1 MRFFRRVCTVDPIG
15 QIYKRKG
22 FPYMID
28 MKRKPMALVAQ
39 EVASIL
45 AENGVTVADLDDV
58 FARAKGHLM
67 VSINPDALCDGFSDC
82 TGGICVPDQTDNSDG
97 MSDTKAE
104 AASNLEKQI
113 ALVNSVVDEHVRQ
126 FGEDDYS
133 RKSYSLLEKTQ
144 ELLSQESASVDEIWG
159 LFKGAMEIASEVKS
173 EIEKAIHNQAGEPV

>member
-1 MRFFRRVCTVDPIG
+1 
-15 QIYKRKG
+15 
-22 FPYMID
+22 MID
-28 MKRKPMALVAQ
+28 MKRKRMALVAQ

-58 FARAKGHLM
+58 FARARGHLM
-67 VSINPDALCDGFSDC
+67 VSINPDALCDGFPDC
-82 TGGICVPDQTDNSDG
+82 TGGICVPDQA
-97 MSDTKAE
+97 AE

-173 EIEKAIHNQAGEPV
+173 EIEKAIHNQTGKQM